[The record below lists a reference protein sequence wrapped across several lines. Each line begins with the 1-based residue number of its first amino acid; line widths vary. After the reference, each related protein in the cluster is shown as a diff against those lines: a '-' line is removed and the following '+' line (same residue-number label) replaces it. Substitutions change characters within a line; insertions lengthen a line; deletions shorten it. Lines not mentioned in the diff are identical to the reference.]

1 MHNSDCKNNE
11 VPIIDSLD
19 LRFDA
24 EEDRILIEAKLQ
36 DEGQLVLSLTRRIL
50 GSLLQHY
57 AESIQADNVLANSQ
71 ATNVSELLQ
80 MKHANEIKKYEEQAH
95 TSSQQHP
102 KFEADK
108 EKMRLLVIE
117 VTLSKDQGCL
127 KIVFSGRHQHILN
140 DNSCPVKPAAAL
152 LMDEPCKHKFF
163 EILVDK
169 CNQAGWGLRINF
181 PWLNKNFD
189 SPHHLNAFN

>member
-1 MHNSDCKNNE
+1 MHTSNCENNE
-11 VPIIDSLD
+11 IPIINSLD

-57 AESIQADNVLANSQ
+57 AESIQSDNFLANSQ

-80 MKHANEIKKYEEQAH
+80 MKHANEIKKYEEQTH
-95 TSSQQHP
+95 SSNHQQP
-102 KFEADK
+102 KFEAVK
-108 EKMRLLVIE
+108 EKTLVLVIE
-117 VTLSKDQGCL
+117 VTISKDQGCL
-127 KIVFSGRHQHILN
+127 KIVFSGRHQRILN
-140 DNSCPVKPAAAL
+140 QISCPVKPAAAL

-169 CNQAGWGLRINF
+169 CNQAGWGLKINF

-189 SPHHLNAFN
+189 APYHLNAFN